1 MLVYDAAARQ
11 LVGANHDIN
20 VGVRKVELMP
30 EQELP
35 LSGVRVLDL
44 SEGIAGPG
52 CTKMMAHLGADVIK
66 VERPRTGD
74 VTRSLPP
81 FYKDRP
87 HLEGSGLF
95 LYLNMGKRGI
105 TLDMESEQGRAL
117 FRKLVARS
125 QIVVESFPPG
135 TMEAWGLGYAA
146 LEALNPSLVMASVTP
161 FGQAGPYRD
170 LIDSDIVLQA
180 LGGLLYITGDQ
191 DREPLRQGGNPAYF
205 HAAMQSFSGIMGALF
220 YAESTGVGEYL
231 DIAIVECMAVNA
243 MFASLNYDLAGR
255 ILSRSGDRQPVF
267 QAADGYVGFVLR
279 SENWHALCQVLGR
292 PDLEHDPR
300 FADEPSRQANR
311 AEMLREIA
319 AAVRRK
325 EKTALYRTAQEMRI
339 PTGYVCT
346 AADLLAS
353 PQYQERGFLREIDH
367 PLTGTLIY
375 PGVPWKMDD
384 LPLVVQR
391 APCLGEHNREVY
403 QNLSGLAERELARLQ
418 EQGII

>member
-1 MLVYDAAARQ
+1 
-11 LVGANHDIN
+11 
-20 VGVRKVELMP
+20 MP

-35 LSGVRVLDL
+35 LSGVRVVDL

-74 VTRSLPP
+74 VARALPP

-95 LYLNMGKRGI
+95 LFLNMGKRGI
-105 TLDMESEQGRAL
+105 TLDMQQAQGREL
-117 FRKLVARS
+117 FKKLLLDT
-125 QIVVESFPPG
+125 QIVVESFTPG
-135 TMEAWGLGYAA
+135 TMEDWGLGYAT
-146 LEALNPSLVMASVTP
+146 LEALNPSLVMASITP

-180 LGGLLYITGDQ
+180 LGGMLYITGDQ

-205 HAAMQSFSGIMGALF
+205 HAAMQAFSGIMGALF

-231 DIAIVECMAVNA
+231 DIAVVECMAVNA
-243 MFASLNYDLAGR
+243 MFASLSYDLAGR

-267 QAADGYVGFVLR
+267 EAADGYVGFVLR
-279 SENWHALCQVLGR
+279 AENWHPLCQALGR

-300 FADEPSRQANR
+300 FVDEPSRQANR
-311 AEMLREIA
+311 AAMLQEIA
-319 AAVRRK
+319 AAVRSK
-325 EKTALYRTAQEMRI
+325 DKLELYRSAQEMRV

-346 AADLLAS
+346 AADLLTS
-353 PQYQERGFLREIDH
+353 PQFQARGFLREIDH
-367 PLTGTLIY
+367 PQTGSLTY

-391 APCLGEHNREVY
+391 APCLGEHNREIY
-403 QNLSGLAERELARLQ
+403 LHLAGLGEQELADLQ
-418 EQGII
+418 AQGII

>member
-1 MLVYDAAARQ
+1 V
-11 LVGANHDIN
+11 ANRDFN
-20 VGVRKVELMP
+20 VDFREVEFMP

-52 CTKMMAHLGADVIK
+52 CTKIMAHLGADVIK

-74 VTRSLPP
+74 VTRALPP

-105 TLDMESEQGRAL
+105 TLNLEMEQGRTL
-117 FRKLVARS
+117 FKKLVTAS
-125 QIVVESFPPG
+125 QIVVESFSAG

-146 LEALNPSLVMASVTP
+146 LEALTPSLVMASITP

-180 LGGLLYITGDQ
+180 LGGLLYISGEQ
-191 DREPLRQGGNPAYF
+191 DREPLRQGGNPAYL
-205 HAAMQSFSGIMGALF
+205 HAAMQSFSGIMNALF

-231 DIAIVECMAVNA
+231 DIAVVECIAVNA
-243 MFASLNYDLAGR
+243 MYSSLNYDQAGR

-279 SENWHALCQVLGR
+279 AENWHALCQVLGR
-292 PDLEHDPR
+292 PELEHDPR
-300 FADEPSRQANR
+300 FADEASRQVNR
-311 AEMLREIA
+311 PEMLREIA
-319 AAVRRK
+319 EAVRRK
-325 EKTALYRTAQEMRI
+325 EKAALYRSAQEIRI

-353 PQYQERGFLREIDH
+353 PQYQERGFLRQIDH
-367 PLTGTLIY
+367 PLTGTLTY

-384 LPLVVQR
+384 LPLVMQR

-403 QNLSGLAERELARLQ
+403 QNLLGLAERELAGLQ
-418 EQGII
+418 AQGII

>member
-1 MLVYDAAARQ
+1 
-11 LVGANHDIN
+11 
-20 VGVRKVELMP
+20 MP

-52 CTKMMAHLGADVIK
+52 CTKIMAQLGADVIK

-74 VTRSLPP
+74 VARSLPP

-105 TLDMESEQGRAL
+105 ILDMEKAQGRDL
-117 FRKLVARS
+117 FRKLVAES
-125 QIVVESFPPG
+125 QIVVESFSPG
-135 TMEAWGLGYAA
+135 TMAAWGLGYSS
-146 LEALNPSLVMASVTP
+146 LEALNPSLVMASITP

-191 DREPLRQGGNPAYF
+191 GREPLRQGGNPAYF

-231 DIAIVECMAVNA
+231 DIAVVECMAVNA
-243 MFASLNYDLAGR
+243 MFSSLSYDLAGR

-279 SENWHALCQVLGR
+279 PENWHAICQALGC

-300 FADEPSRQANR
+300 FADEPSRQVNR
-311 AEMLREIA
+311 AEMLQEIA
-319 AAVRRK
+319 AAVSNK
-325 EKTALYRTAQEMRI
+325 EKLELYRTAQEMRV

-353 PQYQERGFLREIDH
+353 PQYQDRDFLREVDH
-367 PLTGTLIY
+367 PLTGTLTY

-384 LPLVVQR
+384 LPLVILK

-403 QNLSGLAERELARLQ
+403 QNLLGLGERELSALQ
-418 EQGII
+418 AQSII